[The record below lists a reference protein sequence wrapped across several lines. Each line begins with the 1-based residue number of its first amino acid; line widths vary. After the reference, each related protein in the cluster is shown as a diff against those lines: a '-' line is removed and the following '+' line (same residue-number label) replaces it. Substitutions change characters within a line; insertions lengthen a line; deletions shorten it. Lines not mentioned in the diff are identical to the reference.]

1 MIRGRRGPRPPWRAF
16 SRLRESMGELTA
28 QMIQRGRG
36 AASGDL
42 AQRRKIAQ
50 DMRAAREKLTSSI
63 GLERAFDYELV
74 RLFAQYRVG
83 ATIPLFALLVAVA
96 GTSLVWAP
104 LRDGLVGFS
113 FVLSSLAAALALSR
127 RFLRQN
133 PDEVPLKAW
142 RRRF

>member
-1 MIRGRRGPRPPWRAF
+1 MIRRRRGPRPPWRAF
-16 SRLRESMGELTA
+16 SRLREPMGEVAA

-74 RLFAQYRVG
+74 RLFADYRLG
-83 ATIPLFALLVAVA
+83 ASIPLAMLALAVTAAATAWLPLETLVLPLLVVLGSVGLTA
-96 GTSLVWAP
+96 G
-104 LRDGLVGFS
+104 
-113 FVLSSLAAALALSR
+113 
-127 RFLRQN
+127 
-133 PDEVPLKAW
+133 
-142 RRRF
+142 